1 MLWVL
6 VLIMAPVHAS
16 RTVAWDETKKQA
28 RFTDDE
34 SASVRPLIY
43 YCRSRN
49 MEDFSCYWHP
59 LDNVS
64 ESEHITYI
72 LTYYKDK
79 GPVLECP
86 DYVSSGP
93 HSCHFDSFH
102 TNIWKMYCMNVTAVT
117 PLGNYTSPQRC
128 LDVADIV
135 ETEAPVNLTYEIYDA
150 GGDEMGHNSLLTWS
164 YPKPEDVRYGWITL
178 IYELQYRRVNEPT
191 NWKVKSSLRD
201 PHVELLGLPVGE
213 YVVQVRCRSRNYGRW
228 SQWSLPLYMSI
239 PARPPTA
246 DSLLSRSRSRL
257 SQQSAPM
264 DSPEVRVSTSAAADR
279 SHFHLW
285 GPLHLVPH
293 SGVSV
298 VVLIGFTLGLV
309 QQSKRIK
316 DYFLPPIPKPRIIGI
331 DPLLLKKGNLEEIN
345 RHFSS
350 FHGYSP
356 PSYSYADDIWDQV
369 SADDSLLTSPPPN
382 PPTVTNGNH
391 QINERNNGNDDH
403 ERDKDALII
412 PCNVT
417 PANLGTYVTSPTQI
431 FNSIS
436 PKIQPDFVVA
446 VPGSEYSV
454 MGQPGVPEIALT
466 SEKSEVK
473 SNSVPD
479 FYTCVQLMHDTGE
492 VHLVPCLP
500 PSYCSA
506 FPIWDDK
513 MKQKEEFEARKIQDG
528 GETEANREVRLVSNV
543 Q

>member
-6 VLIMAPVHAS
+6 VLIMSPVHAS
-16 RTVAWDETKKQA
+16 RTVTWDETKRQA
-28 RFTDDE
+28 RFNDDV
-34 SASVRPLIY
+34 SASARPLIY

-64 ESEHITYI
+64 DTEGMHYV
-72 LTYYKDK
+72 LTYKKDK

-93 HSCHFDSFH
+93 HSCHFDRFH
-102 TNIWKMYCMNVTAVT
+102 TNIWKFYCMTVTAVT
-117 PLGNYTSPQRC
+117 SVGNYTSPQRC

-135 ETEAPVNLTYEIYDA
+135 EMEAPVNLTYDLYDA
-150 GGDEMGHNSLLTWS
+150 GGDETGHNTLLSWA
-164 YPKPEDVRYGWITL
+164 YPQPSDLQYGWITL
-178 IYELQYRRVNEPT
+178 IHELQYRRVNEPT
-191 NWKVKSSLRD
+191 NWKVKGPLRE

-213 YVVQVRCRSRNYGRW
+213 YVVQVRCRSHNYGRW

-239 PARPPTA
+239 PARPPTGK
-246 DSLLSRSRSRL
+246 LL
-257 SQQSAPM
+257 
-264 DSPEVRVSTSAAADR
+264 V
-279 SHFHLW
+279 
-285 GPLHLVPH
+285 LVLVT
-293 SGVSV
+293 GVSV
-298 VVLIGFTLGLV
+298 VFLIGFILGLI

-369 SADDSLLTSPPPN
+369 SADDSFLTSPPPTEN
-382 PPTVTNGNH
+382 NTNH
-391 QINERNNGNDDH
+391 QIGTNNFQDPH
-403 ERDKDALII
+403 EREKDALII
-412 PCNVT
+412 PSTVSPT
-417 PANLGTYVTSPTQI
+417 NLGSYVTNPTQG
-431 FNSIS
+431 FSSIL
-436 PKIQPDFVVA
+436 PTVQPDFVLA

-454 MGQPGVPEIALT
+454 MGQPSVPEIVQTLD
-466 SEKSEVK
+466 KNQVQ

-500 PSYCSA
+500 PSYCDA
-506 FPIWDDK
+506 FPNWDEK
-513 MKQKEEFEARKIQDG
+513 MKQKEEFEARKFQDG
-528 GETEANREVRLVSNV
+528 GEKNNKEENQEVKPVSNV